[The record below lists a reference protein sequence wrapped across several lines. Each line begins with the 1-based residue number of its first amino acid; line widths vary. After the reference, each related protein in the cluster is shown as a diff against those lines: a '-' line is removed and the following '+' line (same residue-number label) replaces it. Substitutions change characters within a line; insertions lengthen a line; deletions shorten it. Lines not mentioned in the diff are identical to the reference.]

1 MSQKKRKNISQRPH
15 TRKIALPLL
24 CWALLA
30 LVPCGASPV
39 HAGEVINYTG
49 GRWQPPREQAKQ
61 TACFRPAPFPATALL
76 SGLLFPA
83 MFTAGSPSLPG
94 AKSPVIP

>member
-49 GRWQPPREQAKQ
+49 GALA
-61 TACFRPAPFPATALL
+61 TAPGTDKANSLFSSSSFPATALL